1 MVGAFVVSVV
11 ALAGCGQSARHS
23 SPGAVTVPAYGVYSQ
38 TKVPGSAA
46 SGTRACRVR
55 AETFSRGAVQFLA
68 HVRPHGAYP
77 SDIYYFLMRQ
87 RLAGFEAHQCDVKL
101 LGSALARAMTARQR
115 RTLLAALPNTMATT
129 LGKSLDR
136 AGF

>member
-1 MVGAFVVSVV
+1 VVGALVVSVV
-11 ALAGCGQSARHS
+11 ALAGCGHS
-23 SPGAVTVPAYGVYSQ
+23 SRHTAPGTLTVPAYGPYAQ

-46 SGTRACRVR
+46 SGARACRVR
-55 AETFSRGAVQFLA
+55 AKTFARTTLMFLA

-87 RLAGFEAHQCDVKL
+87 HLAGFEAHQCDVKL
-101 LGSALARAMTARQR
+101 LGRALGHALTTKQR
-115 RTLLAALPNTMATT
+115 LTLLVALPGTMATT
-129 LGKSLDR
+129 VGKSLDR